1 MMEKLF
7 LEGLLLQ
14 ASLIFALGA
23 QNIFVLESG
32 IKKHHSYAISF
43 ACFFCDFILIMIGVA
58 GAGALVS
65 SFLGL
70 KILIGFISALF
81 LFHFGIKKI
90 FSPIDSLQERNSQ
103 DLRPTLKQSLLLAV
117 TFSVVNPHAYLDAF
131 ILIGGYTSK
140 YALLVDRLWVGAG
153 AACFSLIWF
162 LTLSSATRIMH
173 PLFSRQTP
181 MKIISVG
188 SGSLLLLLSFR
199 LSQDIY
205 SWILASPH
213 PQFYANFLK

>member
-1 MMEKLF
+1 METLF
-7 LEGLLLQ
+7 IEGLLLQ

-32 IKKHHSYAISF
+32 IKKHHPYRISIV
-43 ACFFCDFILIMIGVA
+43 CFICDFILIMIGVA

-65 SFLGL
+65 SFIGL
-70 KILIGFISALF
+70 KILIGFVSALF

-90 FSPIDSLQERNSQ
+90 FSKTDSLKVGESK
-103 DLRPTLKQSLLLAV
+103 DSIPTLKQSLLLAV

-131 ILIGGYTSK
+131 ILIGGYASK
-140 YALLVDRLWVGAG
+140 YPFLVDRLWVGAG
-153 AACFSLIWF
+153 AAFFSLIWF
-162 LTLSSATRIMH
+162 FSLSSATRIMH

-181 MKIISVG
+181 MRIISVG
-188 SGSLLLLLSFR
+188 SGSLLVFLSLR

-205 SWILASPH
+205 LWLLSSPH
-213 PQFYANFLK
+213 SKFYAQFLK